1 MSKLGNI
8 IQVQH
13 LVTRTL
19 TEIFV
24 MLKNACQ
31 TPCANF
37 VFVISKKVY
46 INKNI
51 TLLSTTSNYQV

>member
-19 TEIFV
+19 TAIFV

-31 TPCANF
+31 TPSDNF
-37 VFVISKKVY
+37 FSSSVKKY
-46 INKNI
+46 
-51 TLLSTTSNYQV
+51 T